1 MSWKVREGEWK
12 EEEEEEEEGD
22 PEGGWKVEKDEWKDG
37 RKKERKRRAQRI
49 VTTPCRS
56 PPLLPSLPLT
66 PPRLP
71 QPAAGTATLALCVL
85 YIFACI
91 GFWGFAKDFRVN
103 PSDAASGRATGCD
116 TLLGEKGRGDMY
128 THCTV
133 CCIVLYGVCTSGC
146 TWHSNTHS
154 PSHTHTFSISSTPC
168 TPCTLC

>member
-12 EEEEEEEEGD
+12 EEEEE
-22 PEGGWKVEKDEWKDG
+22 DEWKEKDG
-37 RKKERKRRAQRI
+37 KKKEKRSKN
-49 VTTPCRS
+49 CYH
-56 PPLLPSLPLT
+56 PLSFSFPPSLPLT